1 MSLTLVTI
9 ALVRAKNKDLLL
21 TSNIADADI
30 QAKIDDAIITV
41 FNRVGEVYDTTL
53 IDDTNCPADIQMC
66 IKLIAASNAITD
78 NYVDMPNAIKVAE
91 MYKNEA
97 FGNIKGIIDG
107 KRRFALLTKETAPLS
122 IGFESVED
130 EIDTQA
136 QTFIDRAN
144 LYYR

>member
-1 MSLTLVTI
+1 MALTLVTI

-41 FNRVGEVYDTTL
+41 FNRVGEVYNTAL
-53 IDDTNCPADIQMC
+53 IDDSNCPEDIQMC

-97 FGNIKGIIDG
+97 FGNIKGIIEG

>member
-41 FNRVGEVYDTTL
+41 FNRVGEVYNTAL
-53 IDDTNCPADIQMC
+53 IDDSNCPEDIQMC

-78 NYVDMPNAIKVAE
+78 NYVDMPNAIKIAE
-91 MYKNEA
+91 MYKSEA